1 MKRWVTK
8 LVGKMVLLPLKNKFS
23 NVVVIL
29 VIVLNIWFTNKVL
42 NIYVITGTEPIV
54 LIGAWFAFTGGELWL
69 LSGIKKAKIKKD
81 VLELNAM
88 FSDVQENM
96 KGV

>member
-1 MKRWVTK
+1 MELLLLK
-8 LVGKMVLLPLKNKFS
+8 GKSSSKFS
-23 NVVVIL
+23 NIVVIL

-42 NIYVITGTEPIV
+42 NIYAITGTEPII

-69 LSGIKKAKIKKD
+69 LSGIKKAKIKKEAI
-81 VLELNAM
+81 ELSTM

-96 KGV
+96 KGD